1 MDRRAFVEKSLLA
14 PLALPLAS
22 HVFGASGRILDP
34 SRWGADGNALGA
46 TGFIGFTPPVFPGPR
61 SDEAR
66 DPGTAGYYVNLA
78 NDGRADLVYRVHA
91 QMHDARR
98 ILVNATMVSAG
109 IVVTA
114 HSGLMT
120 AIVPPNPAVAARLA
134 QLAVTGRA
142 AFDSFA
148 AWHPQDADLLALV
161 RAANPT
167 FKDQAA
173 LSAAASR
180 MLDVAYDTL
189 WTIRSNDAGWR
200 ARRPQ
205 LGWIATSGEDDL
217 PHRPVNITTA
227 PYPQYDMAVDVRG
240 DLGNVRVLTRY
251 MVAAASTS
259 LAGSAP
265 RPTPAPGS
273 VRTLPPITP
282 ALPPTGDILIF
293 IHGGSSRV
301 EEGVGLAEHLME
313 AGKAKGK
320 TYTVISVDLP
330 NSGYSAPFAHT
341 AVAPPQSTFHQ
352 DHGHGYVPQDNNRD
366 IYGFPIMSFEERFII
381 NFIEGLDRQFGN
393 VKPRIAAVMGGSL
406 GGNMSLQLA
415 RRKDKYPYLR
425 TIVAWSP
432 TCFKAPDGP
441 TRMMIGAPMGGNL
454 INLFQAPEQDNTR
467 HEYMTTLFDK
477 PLSAL
482 FGMPPQPQMWY
493 GYSFPDRNDHI
504 TRSRLD
510 HYEYYTPQ
518 HRQWTTRLNYEM
530 TQFTFHEGDVY
541 KDTDRNKDTQEGP
554 VRYLTMSSKL
564 LLAAGA
570 EDDYNQVR
578 NYSETMRVAPMM
590 GATPGT
596 TLFLLQTGHSIHDER
611 PRFFAKHIVDFLT

>member
-1 MDRRAFVEKSLLA
+1 MDRRAFVEKSLLT

-22 HVFGASGRILDP
+22 HMFGASGRLLDP
-34 SRWGADGNALGA
+34 SRWGEDADAPGA
-46 TGFIGFTPPVFPGPR
+46 TGFIGLTVPIDPGPAEPCENNT
-61 SDEAR
+61 S
-66 DPGTAGYYVNLA
+66 GYTVLQV
-78 NDGRADLVYRVHA
+78 NDGRADAGRRAHA
-91 QMHDARR
+91 QMRDAKK
-98 ILVNATMVSAG
+98 ILVNATMLSAG
-109 IVVTA
+109 LPVNVKNGMVPIIV
-114 HSGLMT
+114 L
-120 AIVPPNPAVAARLA
+120 PNQPLATSLA

-161 RAANPT
+161 RAANPG

-173 LSAAASR
+173 LQAAASR
-180 MLDVAYDTL
+180 MLDVAYATL

-205 LGWIATSGEDDL
+205 MGWIATSGEDDL

-227 PYPQYDMAVDVRG
+227 PYPQYDMAVDTRG

-259 LAGSAP
+259 LSGAPP
-265 RPTPAPGS
+265 RPAPAPGS
-273 VRTLPPITP
+273 LRTLPPITP
-282 ALPPTGDILIF
+282 ALPPTGEILVF
-293 IHGGSSRV
+293 VHGGSSRV
-301 EEGVGLAEHLME
+301 EEAVGLAQALMD
-313 AGKAKGK
+313 AGKLKGK

-330 NSGYSAPFAHT
+330 NSGYSAPFPHT
-341 AVAPPQSTFHQ
+341 MVAPSQSSFHQ
-352 DHGHGYVPQDNNRD
+352 DHGRGYVPQDNNRD

-381 NFIEGLDRQFGN
+381 SFIEGLDRQFGN

-415 RRKDKYPYLR
+415 RRKDKYSYLR

-432 TCFKAPDGP
+432 TCFKQPDGP
-441 TRMMIGAPMGGNL
+441 TRMMIGSPVGGNL
-454 INLFQAPEQDNTR
+454 INLYQAPEQDGTR
-467 HEYMTTLFDK
+467 HEYMTKLYDQ
-477 PLSAL
+477 PLSTL

-493 GYSFPDRNDHI
+493 GKSFACRDQHI
-504 TRSRLD
+504 LRSKLD

-541 KDTDRNKDTQEGP
+541 KDTDRNKDAQEGP
-554 VRYLTMSSKL
+554 ARYLTMTSKL
-564 LLAAGA
+564 LLAAGV
-570 EDDYNQVR
+570 EDDYPQVK
-578 NYSETMRVAPMM
+578 NFEETMRVTPLMPN
-590 GATPGT
+590 TPGT
-596 TLFLLQTGHSIHDER
+596 TLFLMKTGHSIHDER
-611 PRFFAKHIVDFLT
+611 PKFFAKHIVDFLT